1 MTDDLAG
8 EFQRVD
14 AASDFAVFSNCLT
27 LIDSLP
33 FFAECKRES
42 YDLLGATPGSRI
54 LEVGCGLGDDAVS
67 LARLVAPGG
76 SVVAIDGSQAMIA
89 AARERHGDV
98 VGLSFDVADAAQLPF
113 DDASFDACRV
123 DRVLQHI
130 ADPASAV
137 REMVRVLRPGGVL
150 VAYDNDWETL
160 TVDSA
165 DRKLTRTV
173 LNAWCDRFPSGWIGR
188 RLVPL
193 FLQAGL
199 RDVVTH
205 PKTLVLRE
213 LAWPIGSI
221 ASFRPPSDSRRLGSS
236 VAATP
241 IAGRTRCGPPTRK
254 GDSSPRTP
262 GSWYPGFAPAAPADV
277 RYGPLSGR

>member
-8 EFQRVD
+8 GFQSVD
-14 AASDFAVFSNCLT
+14 AASDFALFSSCLT

-42 YDLLGATPGSRI
+42 YELLGVAPERRI

-76 SVVAIDGSQAMIA
+76 SVVAIDGSQTMIT

-130 ADPASAV
+130 ADPAPAV
-137 REMVRVLRPGGVL
+137 REMVRVIRPGGVL

-160 TVDSA
+160 TVDFV
-165 DRKLTRTV
+165 DRGLTRTV
-173 LNAWCDRFPSGWIGR
+173 LNAWCDRFPSGWM

-213 LAWPIGSI
+213 LGVADRISL
-221 ASFRPPSDSRRLGSS
+221 FDRRATRGRSAYQSQRRQSLVGR
-236 VAATP
+236 AANRRC
-241 IAGRTRCGPPTRK
+241 GRTLLHLVHRVPGLR
-254 GDSSPRTP
+254 DSARRRRAGVVMRSNGVDP
-262 GSWYPGFAPAAPADV
+262 SV
-277 RYGPLSGR
+277 